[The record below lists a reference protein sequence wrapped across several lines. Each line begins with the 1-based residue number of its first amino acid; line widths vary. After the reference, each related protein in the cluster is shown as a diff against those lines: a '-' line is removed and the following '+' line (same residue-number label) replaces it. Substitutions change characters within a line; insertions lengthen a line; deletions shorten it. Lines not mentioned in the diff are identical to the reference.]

1 MEANIIII
9 KIMLKTFN
17 IFVIKMNLSVVILNF
32 NRPDFVKNNIVPA
45 LKKNNYVDEIIIS
58 HGKEE
63 TAFTLEKTKNYKH
76 WNKINENYGLSRR
89 FLTARKAKNKHVII
103 MDDDIIPSNDTIE
116 FLFER
121 IKEDERVYG
130 IYGRNITDGYNITNC
145 FGKVHIVLTRC
156 LITTKEM
163 CDYFMKNFR
172 KFEDENVK
180 NSKPYW
186 NGEDILFSLLSI
198 EKYKKLPI
206 SYDLKHYNR
215 TANYLNFSDSI
226 SLADDHLLYRKK
238 ISENFLKKLKL
249 NKRLLFTA
257 ELNKKSQ
264 IIYFVRNSIL
274 INYLYAFLFLCLS
287 FILIKK
293 YKIQVNKNNG

>member
-1 MEANIIII
+1 
-9 KIMLKTFN
+9 
-17 IFVIKMNLSVVILNF
+17 MNLSVVILNF
-32 NRPDFVKNNIVPA
+32 NRPDFIKHNIVPA
-45 LKKNNYVDEIIIS
+45 LKKNKYINEIIIS

-63 TAFTLEKTKNYKH
+63 TAFNLEGTKNYKH
-76 WNKINENYGLSRR
+76 WGSFNKKYGLSLR
-89 FLTARKAKNKHVII
+89 FLSAYKSKNKHVII
-103 MDDDIIPSNDTIE
+103 MDDDIIPSNDAIE

-130 IYGRNITDGYNITNC
+130 IYGRNIIDGYNTTNC

-163 CDYFMKNFR
+163 CNYFMKNFR

-226 SLADDHLLYRKK
+226 SLVDDHLLYRKK
-238 ISENFLKKLKL
+238 LTNIFLKKLKL
-249 NKRLLFTA
+249 NKRLLFTT
-257 ELNKKSQ
+257 ELNKKSE
-264 IIYFVRNSIL
+264 IIYFIRNSIL
-274 INYLYAFLFLCLS
+274 INYLYAFVFICLS

-293 YKIQVNKNNG
+293 YKIPVNKNNG